1 LANFVIDLY
10 KSSADNTVKD
20 DDIPEDPKKIWSF
33 FLEHARKANLE
44 NTAKFL
50 KIKNIQTE

>member
-10 KSSADNTVKD
+10 KSSADETIKD
-20 DDIPEDPKKIWSF
+20 EDIPADPKKIWSL
-33 FLEHARKANLE
+33 FLEHAKKANLQ
-44 NTAKFL
+44 NVAKFL